1 MPAKRIFVSVL
12 FLFLVF
18 LSDGN
23 AKIEQF
29 PFTLQGAYRYVTRH
43 TPPFID
49 QVGTV
54 PENPLAGMP
63 TKVTA
68 LLRVTIERSFWD
80 PEPVLY
86 YAKDG
91 ENPWVSV
98 KMEESVDAETDGVYE
113 AEIPAMEAGTVVR
126 YRIFVEDDDG
136 DKAFEVEKKQFNW
149 PLDSYSPLEEI
160 IASPEESDIKDD
172 MDITGVDFGYD
183 DAYLYFRM
191 RVRGRFTA
199 GYFASIDNAYI
210 HGYVLGILAGKPYG
224 FAYVP
229 HAVQAGYPEVAIAYQ
244 KKGKLNMDTD
254 NFNYA
259 HESHGMS
266 VRIPISV
273 FREMPAPQPY
283 RLVFVTGAVY
293 SIKPFSGSLEDGTTF
308 AHVYLREH
316 EFKVSDQSQTPSL

>member
-1 MPAKRIFVSVL
+1 MPARRIIAFVL
-12 FLFLVF
+12 FLVPVF
-18 LSDGN
+18 PSNGN
-23 AKIEQF
+23 AKIEKF

-54 PENPLAGMP
+54 PENPVAGMP

-68 LLRVTIERSFWD
+68 LLRMTIERSFWD

-91 ENPWVSV
+91 ENPWISV
-98 KMEESVDAETDGVYE
+98 KMEESVDAETEGVYKG
-113 AEIPAMEAGTVVR
+113 EIPAMEAGTVVR

-136 DKAFEVEKKQFNW
+136 DKAFEVGKSRFTW
-149 PLDSYSPLEEI
+149 PLEETAPFEEI
-160 IASPEESDIKDD
+160 MASPEDQDLKAD
-172 MDITGVDFGYD
+172 MDIQGVDFGYD

-254 NFNYA
+254 NFNYV
-259 HESHGMS
+259 HEPHGMS
-266 VRIPISV
+266 VRIPVSV
-273 FREMPAPQPY
+273 FGETPPSQPY

-293 SIKPFSGSLEDGTTF
+293 SLKPFTGSLEDGTTF

-316 EFKVSDQSQTPSL
+316 EFTVQPQE